1 MTVTKTTSLFDVLA
15 STEDAE
21 LERRSAARAIIAAQE
36 RTKARFANFVA
47 NSNGDLNARLAL
59 IDDEVR
65 GIAAEAASEYDASDN
80 IERIYLAATAVLG
93 AGHAS
98 DCSCGFCAN
107 KGKLPGA
114 EKAED
119 KDDGKSDES
128 EDYEPGKAFKTV
140 EKDEDEDD
148 KKESA
153 VKTAC
158 ACGCSDENCKC
169 SAENPCGMEG
179 CGSKKKEASW
189 TVVAA
194 QPETGD
200 SYQSESVSLPTA
212 DASGLGGPSPEI
224 DKGKS
229 GDVAGWSLEDIDVG
243 SKKHRLEKQDA
254 TERADYN
261 DPDFLRDLDSPV
273 HEDADVTKAASPPDT
288 DGTKTWTGTEGLASP
303 VTSRRW
309 TVVE

>member
-47 NSNGDLNARLAL
+47 NSNGDLDARLAL

-65 GIAAEAASEYDASDN
+65 EIAAEAASEYDASDN

-114 EKAED
+114 EKDED

-128 EDYEPGKAFKTV
+128 EDD
-140 EKDEDEDD
+140 KDEKKDDDDGDD
-148 KKESA
+148 KKPWESS

-179 CGSKKKEASW
+179 CGSKKKVSW

-200 SYQSESVSLPTA
+200 NYQSESVSLPAA
-212 DASGLGGPSPEI
+212 DASGLGGPSPKI

-229 GDVAGWSLEDIDVG
+229 GDVAGWSLKDIDVG
-243 SKKHRLEKQDA
+243 SKKHRLVQQDA
-254 TERADYN
+254 TEPADYN
-261 DPDFLRDLDSPV
+261 DPDFLRDLDSR
-273 HEDADVTKAASPPDT
+273 DALQ
-288 DGTKTWTGTEGLASP
+288 TGAQQNGD
-303 VTSRRW
+303 
-309 TVVE
+309 